1 MTTRE
6 ARKRKKDRK
15 SQYRI
20 HGWGD
25 MVLNVPPAFV
35 DTRNYTASLGHKVS
49 CRLKGTF
56 LEKWKYTLTWPHLK
70 NFPSKG
76 ESREVAQQWVQVP
89 MASEVQWRFWWI
101 SMKIVQTNDFALVV
115 SDSVNSVS
123 KQVLVE
129 GLAKL
134 LASTWPETWWLA
146 RYELHFHL

>member
-6 ARKRKKDRK
+6 ARKRKEDRK

-49 CRLKGTF
+49 CRWKATL
-56 LEKWKYTLTWPHLK
+56 LELWKYTLPWPHLK
-70 NFPSKG
+70 NIPSKG
-76 ESREVAQQWVQVP
+76 ESRKITQQRVQVP
-89 MASEVQWRFWWI
+89 MASKVQWRFWWVSEKLLHPI
-101 SMKIVQTNDFALVV
+101 DFAWIV

-123 KQVLVE
+123 KQVLVA

-134 LASTWPETWWLA
+134 LAFTWPETWWLA